1 MLYFTYYLC
10 ASPGFVFCFCISFCQ
25 FQLFACFCLFQSR
38 TCQCHC
44 EHKLMG
50 YLSSL
55 KAIADSPSKLLCIWL
70 TRKKE
75 FVMRSQFTLGLF
87 EPCNSTAY
95 TCLMLLKQGP
105 RCSELQSLSLFFCK
119 VSFGMQK
126 SFINSFS
133 RKKIPCQY
141 LQQTRNHRY
150 VITVE
155 FLFIKPT
162 EYL

>member
-1 MLYFTYYLC
+1 MCLSRLC
-10 ASPGFVFCFCISFCQ
+10 FLFLQISFCQ
-25 FQLFACFCLFQSR
+25 FQLFAGFCVFQSR

-70 TRKKE
+70 TKKKE

-105 RCSELQSLSLFFCK
+105 RCSELQPLNLVFCVRFLLACRKVLLILFPGKKFPVGVYSK
-119 VSFGMQK
+119 QGITGMW
-126 SFINSFS
+126 
-133 RKKIPCQY
+133 
-141 LQQTRNHRY
+141 
-150 VITVE
+150 
-155 FLFIKPT
+155 
-162 EYL
+162 